1 MHVHILGGFLG
12 SGKTTAINHACNLLQ
27 SVGKRVGVIT
37 NDQGTQ
43 LVDTAFI
50 NHSGIATKEVTG
62 SCFCCNFE
70 AFEKNIAQLEE
81 RFQVDVIFAES
92 VGSCTDLVSTILNP
106 LSTYHQELGVTLSVF
121 ADAAMLPVLIGQSKL
136 FKDSVN
142 YIYKKQLEEADI
154 IVVNKIDLLSKDRLV
169 ELQRLVEDKF
179 PHKKVIYQNSLDE
192 KSILH
197 WLDQIGEFN
206 YTAERTSLNI
216 DYDIYGEGE
225 AALTWLDYLLT
236 VQSDDSAH
244 KVCELLMKRIH
255 KRINDYA
262 LPIGHLKFLIRGID
276 RVRKIS
282 FTALS
287 SQVHEPKIDDDWQ
300 ENRIEMLINARIQC
314 DPIVLKTIV
323 NDALSTIETET
334 KAHIELKTT
343 DVFLPGYPRP
353 THRIIT

>member
-1 MHVHILGGFLG
+1 MHVNILGGFLG
-12 SGKTTAINHACNLLQ
+12 SGKTTAINQASKLLQ
-27 SVGKRVGVIT
+27 SAGKRVGVIT

-50 NHSGIATKEVTG
+50 NHNGIATKEVTG

-70 AFEKNIAQLEE
+70 AFERNIAQLAEG
-81 RFQVDVIFAES
+81 FQADVIFAES

-106 LSTYHQELGVTLSVF
+106 LSIYHQELKVTLSVF

-154 IVVNKIDLLSKDRLV
+154 IVVNKIDLLSSDRLI
-169 ELQRLVEDKF
+169 ELQYLIKDKF
-179 PHKKVIYQNSLDE
+179 PHKKIIYQNSLDE
-192 KSILH
+192 KSILQ
-197 WLDQIGEFN
+197 WLDQIGKFN
-206 YTAERTSLNI
+206 YMAERTSLTI

-225 AALTWLDYLLT
+225 AALTWLDYLLII
-236 VQSDDSAH
+236 QSDDNTH
-244 KVCELLMKRIH
+244 KACELLMEQIYKQV
-255 KRINDYA
+255 NNYA
-262 LPIGHLKFLIRGID
+262 LPIGHLKFLITGKD
-276 RVRKIS
+276 LVRKIS
-282 FTALS
+282 FTARS
-287 SQVHEPKIDDDWQ
+287 SQENEQKIDDWQ
-300 ENRIEMLINARIQC
+300 ENRVEMLINARIQC

-334 KAHIELKTT
+334 NVQIELKAA
-343 DVFLPGYPRP
+343 DVFLPGYPKP

>member
-62 SCFCCNFE
+62 SCFCCNFD
-70 AFEKNIAQLEE
+70 AFERNIVQLEE

-106 LSTYHQELGVTLSVF
+106 LSTYHQELSVTLSVF

-179 PHKKVIYQNSLDE
+179 PHKKIIYQNSLDE
-192 KSILH
+192 KSILY
-197 WLDQIGEFN
+197 WLDQIEEFN
-206 YTAERTSLNI
+206 FTAERPSLNI

-225 AALTWLDYLLT
+225 AALTWLDYRLI
-236 VQSDDSAH
+236 VQSDDNAH
-244 KVCELLMKRIH
+244 KVCELLMKQIY
-255 KRINDYA
+255 KRINNYA
-262 LPIGHLKFLIRGID
+262 LPIGHLKFLIKGID

-287 SQVHEPKIDDDWQ
+287 SQEHEPKIDDDWQ

-314 DPIVLKTIV
+314 DPIVL
-323 NDALSTIETET
+323 
-334 KAHIELKTT
+334 
-343 DVFLPGYPRP
+343 
-353 THRIIT
+353 

>member
-12 SGKTTAINHACNLLQ
+12 SGKTTAINQACKLLQ
-27 SVGKRVGVIT
+27 SAGKSVGVIT

-50 NHSGIATKEVTG
+50 NHNGIATKEVTG

-106 LSTYHQELGVTLSVF
+106 LSIYHQELKVTLSVF

-154 IVVNKIDLLSKDRLV
+154 IVVNKIDLLSSDRLI
-169 ELQRLVEDKF
+169 ELQYLIKSKF
-179 PHKKVIYQNSLDE
+179 PHKEIICQNSLDE
-192 KSILH
+192 TSILP
-197 WLDQIGEFN
+197 WLDQIGKFN

-225 AALTWLDYLLT
+225 AALTWLDYLLII
-236 VQSDDSAH
+236 QSDDNAH
-244 KVCELLMKRIH
+244 NACELLMEQIYKQV
-255 KRINDYA
+255 NNYA
-262 LPIGHLKFLIRGID
+262 LPIGHLKFLIKGKD
-276 RVRKIS
+276 LVQKIS
-282 FTALS
+282 FTAQS
-287 SQVHEPKIDDDWQ
+287 SQENEQKIDDWQ
-300 ENRIEMLINARIQC
+300 ENRVEMLINARIQC
-314 DPIVLKTIV
+314 DPVVLKTIV
-323 NDALSTIETET
+323 NDALSTIEMET
-334 KAHIELKTT
+334 NVRIELKAA
-343 DVFLPGYPRP
+343 DVFLPGYPKP